1 MLRTVRDLLEFLKR
15 LWGEWASL
23 LTGGTAIA
31 LLGLWERYRGQAV
44 RPVFYWIIAALLL
57 ARAFFLVWRKEH
69 RRQVEL
75 EGQSHQGQL
84 GIGRDDR
91 PNLKLHGEIDWV
103 HLARD
108 PAKPQDLQVVV
119 IASIANRGAPSS
131 ADRWALS
138 AQLIGGEVYE
148 GFLRP
153 IPANFVFCITGEA
166 REFRGADALYEK
178 NLTAPIPSGGKV
190 RGILRF

>member
-44 RPVFYWIIAALLL
+44 RFVFYWIIAALLL

-131 ADRWALS
+131 ADR
-138 AQLIGGEVYE
+138 
-148 GFLRP
+148 
-153 IPANFVFCITGEA
+153 
-166 REFRGADALYEK
+166 
-178 NLTAPIPSGGKV
+178 
-190 RGILRF
+190 